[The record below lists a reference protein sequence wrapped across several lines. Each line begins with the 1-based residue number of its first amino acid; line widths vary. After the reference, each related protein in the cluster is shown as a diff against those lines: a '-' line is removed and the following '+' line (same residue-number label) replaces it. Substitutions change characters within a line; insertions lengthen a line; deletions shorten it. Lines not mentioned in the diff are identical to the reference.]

1 MAVKIL
7 YDKVLEYLLRGV
19 AETELE
25 YIVLTQSGKQWEH
38 CCLKGSHFLNYNKL
52 TIKKGQSPMPDSKMI
67 SYG

>member
-1 MAVKIL
+1 MAIKLL

-38 CCLKGSHFLNYNKL
+38 CCLKGSHFLNYKADNKRR
-52 TIKKGQSPMPDSKMI
+52 QSPMPDSKMI